1 MIMQKIL
8 YPGLFLLFVLIA
20 MIFLPG
26 TPLGFT
32 PPDNLANLGIET
44 NSFIAAFPF
53 AFGGPILAV
62 DECTCSGGWRIVVG
76 PPRPMDLLYQPG
88 ISILFP
94 FYNIFVPSTF
104 VLGTYVPGGFCSR
117 GTTACTGLP
126 VLGTIT
132 MVGTSI

>member
-1 MIMQKIL
+1 MKKL
-8 YPGLFLLFVLIA
+8 VASAFLLFFVLLA

-26 TPLGFT
+26 APLGS
-32 PPDNLANLGIET
+32 PSLDNVTKLGVEK
-44 NSFIAAFPF
+44 NSFIAAFPL

-88 ISILFP
+88 ISLLFP

-104 VLGTYVPGGFCSR
+104 VLGIYVPGGFCSR

-132 MVGTSI
+132 MVGTSP